1 MGDLLLHTSVTWIN
15 PPASLGKWKKEPQ
28 MATFGMTGMIPFI
41 IMSDLSSDA
50 SKLLMRTVFSH
61 SFFSVQNGS
70 GLCMQGRIQAEEK
83 NGTFSHK
90 QEANTFTI

>member
-1 MGDLLLHTSVTWIN
+1 MEERAPDGYIWYDGDDYNYVY
-15 PPASLGKWKKEPQ
+15 
-28 MATFGMTGMIPFI
+28 
-41 IMSDLSSDA
+41 DLSSDA
-50 SKLLMRTVFSH
+50 SKLLMRTVFSQ